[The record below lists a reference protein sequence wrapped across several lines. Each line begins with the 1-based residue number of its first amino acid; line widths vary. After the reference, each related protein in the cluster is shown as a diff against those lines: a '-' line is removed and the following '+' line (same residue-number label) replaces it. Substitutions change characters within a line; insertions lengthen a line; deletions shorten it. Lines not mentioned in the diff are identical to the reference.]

1 MTPNSSTAHP
11 VNPGPS
17 RRTFLGSTAV
27 AAVAVAGGVPLLSAC
42 GGGSESKD
50 REGTTSEKGAAKLL
64 PTYIAST
71 FARPDISSKNGSA
84 AGYTAKVDLSA
95 LSTSVKS
102 KLGTGA
108 PLKVMSPLW
117 GTAPKADCAYYT
129 QLDKAAGTKITWQN
143 QDGNTYGEKLGAVLA
158 SSSIPDMVVVPN
170 WELVGKISNAVTAK
184 FMDLGPYLAGDKVKK
199 YPNLAA
205 IPSDS
210 WRMGIFG
217 GALRGIPM
225 PSAAATFNPAYYRKD
240 IFDKKGYDVPKSAA
254 EFLSWAKEAT
264 SAKAKV
270 YACGDMSW
278 TGFNIYGVRPS
289 GTLGWHIE
297 GNGKLTY
304 RVEQPEYLEALEWTR
319 KLFDAGVVHPDDKA
333 RSGDAGQRFTA
344 GQILMYNNDMSHW
357 YLKTAEQAKSNPD
370 FEIAAMD
377 LFGPDGGDPTLWAS
391 QPATIWSLIRKGAS
405 KETVENALAA
415 ANFAAAPY
423 GTKEFMLVNYGV
435 EGTHYAVKDGTP
447 VKNDQGNQEVINAWL
462 MLSAPAPYFAHPDY
476 PDIARKQVE
485 WEQRQGSFMKNTS
498 TYGMNIVEPTRYAN
512 LSSQF
517 EQLEIDYVRGN
528 KKLSD
533 VQQAIS
539 TWKSSGGDKLRDW
552 YKKLIDK
559 NGSGN

>member
-1 MTPNSSTAHP
+1 MTPSSPSASA
-11 VNPGPS
+11 PS
-17 RRTFLGSTAV
+17 RRSFLASTAV
-27 AAVAVAGGVPLLSAC
+27 AAAAVAGGMPLLTAC
-42 GGGSESKD
+42 GGSESKD
-50 REGTTSEKGAAKLL
+50 REGTTSGKAADKLL
-64 PTYIAST
+64 PAFVAST
-71 FARPDISSKNGSA
+71 HAKPDIASKNGSA
-84 AGYTAKVDLSA
+84 AGYTGKVELASLAASVAKP
-95 LSTSVKS
+95 
-102 KLGTGA
+102 LGTGA
-108 PLKVMSPLW
+108 PVKIMSPFW
-117 GTAPKADCAYYT
+117 GSPPKAGCAYYT
-129 QLDKAAGTKITWQN
+129 ALDKAAGTKVTWQN
-143 QDGNTYGEKLGAVLA
+143 QDGNTYGQKLGAVLA
-158 SSSIPDMVVVPN
+158 SSSIPDMVVVPS

-210 WRMGIFG
+210 WKMGIFG

-225 PSAAATFNPAYYRKD
+225 PTASATFNIAYYRKD
-240 IFDKKGYDVPKSAA
+240 IFDKKGYEVPKSPD

-278 TGFNIYGVRPS
+278 TAFNVFGVRPS
-289 GTLGWHIE
+289 GSLGWHI
-297 GNGKLTY
+297 GDDGKLTY
-304 RVEQPEYLEALEWTR
+304 RIEQPEYLEALEWVR
-319 KLFDAGVVHPDDKA
+319 KIFDAGVVHPDDKA
-333 RSGDAGQRFTA
+333 RSGDAGQRFGA
-344 GQILMYNNDMSHW
+344 GQILMYNMDMSAW
-357 YLKTAEQAKSNPD
+357 YGKTAEQAASNPD
-370 FEIAAMD
+370 FEIEAMD
-377 LFGPDGGDPTLWAS
+377 IFGPDGKDPQLWAS
-391 QPATIWSLIRKGAS
+391 QPANIWSLIRKGAS

-423 GTKEFMLVNYGV
+423 GTKERMLVDYGI
-435 EGTHYAVKDGTP
+435 EGTHYKVKDGVP
-447 VKNDQGNQEVINAWL
+447 VKTDQGNQEVINAWV
-462 MLSAPAPYFAHPDY
+462 MLAAPAPYFAHPDY
-476 PDIARKQVE
+476 PDVARKQVE
-485 WEQRQGSFMKNTS
+485 WEQRMGAFMKKTS

-533 VQQAIS
+533 VQQAVA

>member
-1 MTPNSSTAHP
+1 MTPNAASASSA
-11 VNPGPS
+11 PS
-17 RRTFLGSTAV
+17 RRSFLASTAV
-27 AAVAVAGGVPLLSAC
+27 AAAAVAGGMPLLAAC
-42 GGGSESKD
+42 SDSDSGS
-50 REGTTSEKGAAKLL
+50 REGTTSGKAADKLL
-64 PTYIAST
+64 PTYVAST
-71 FARPDISSKNGSA
+71 VATPDLPSKNGSA
-84 AGYTAKVDLSA
+84 AGYTGKVNLSA
-95 LSTSVKS
+95 LSTSVPD

-108 PLKVMSPLW
+108 ALKVMSPFW
-117 GTAPKADCAYYT
+117 GSPPKPGCAYYT
-129 QLDKAAGTKITWQN
+129 ALDAAAGTKITWQN
-143 QDGNTYGEKLGAVLA
+143 QDGNTYGQKLGAVLA
-158 SSSIPDMVVVPN
+158 SSSIPDMVVVPS

-205 IPSDS
+205 IPSDA

-225 PSAAATFNPAYYRKD
+225 PSATASFIVPYYRKD
-240 IFDKKGYDVPKSAA
+240 IFDKKGYAVPKSPE
-254 EFLSWAKEAT
+254 EFLSWAKDVT

-278 TGFNIYGVRPS
+278 TSAGIFGVRPS
-289 GTLGWHIE
+289 GSLGWNI
-297 GNGKLTY
+297 GADGKLTY
-304 RVEQPEYLEALEWTR
+304 RIEQPEYLEALEWTR

-344 GQILMYNNDMSHW
+344 GQILVFNNDVSHW
-357 YLKTAEQAKSNPD
+357 YGKTAEQAQSNPD
-370 FEIAAMD
+370 FEIDGMD
-377 LFGPDGGDPTLWAS
+377 IFGADGGDPTLYAS

-405 KETVENALAA
+405 KTTVENALAA
-415 ANFAAAPY
+415 ANFSAAPY
-423 GTKEFMLVNYGV
+423 GTKERMLVDYGV
-435 EGTHYAVKDGTP
+435 EGTHYTVKDGVP
-447 VKNDQGNQEVINAWL
+447 VKTDQGNTEVINAWV
-462 MLSAPAPYFAHPDY
+462 MLAAPAAYYAHPDF
-476 PDIARKQVE
+476 PDVGRKQVE
-485 WEQRQGSFMKNTS
+485 WQQRMGAFVKKTS

-533 VQQAIS
+533 VQAAIS

-552 YKKLIDK
+552 YKQLLDK